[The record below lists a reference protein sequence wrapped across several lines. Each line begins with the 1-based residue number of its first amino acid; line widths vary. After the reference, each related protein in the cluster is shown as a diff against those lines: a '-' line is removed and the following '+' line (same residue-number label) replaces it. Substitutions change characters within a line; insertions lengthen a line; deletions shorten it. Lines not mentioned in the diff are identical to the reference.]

1 MIKTQYIEKI
11 LRKTT
16 NNIMT
21 KDSKKHGHNKDAV
34 TQKVQ
39 EFKDTF
45 KSEGEHLVKTVFPQK
60 IIELE
65 EIHKSLSLSKL
76 SEMHSELNIP
86 VPEPIHLDNGTDEP
100 LLKKRKLEHGI
111 QGTEVIALP
120 NGPCPINKKLKDIS
134 EQLKPYIRDLIDH
147 SNTIK
152 MWISFLIPKI
162 EDGNNFGVSIQ
173 EETLGE
179 ARQVESEAAT
189 YLDQISRYFISR
201 GKLVSKVA
209 KYPHLDDYRQSVRE
223 LDEKEYFSLRLTS
236 AELRNH
242 YASLHDLIMKNFDKI
257 LKPRNANAEALY

>member
-1 MIKTQYIEKI
+1 
-11 LRKTT
+11 
-16 NNIMT
+16 MT
-21 KDSKKHGHNKDAV
+21 KDSKKKAAGGNEATNK
-34 TQKVQ
+34 KVQ

-45 KSEGEHLVKTVFPQK
+45 KAEGEQLVKWVFPQK

-65 EIHKSLSLSKL
+65 DIHKSLTMAKL
-76 SEMHSELNIP
+76 ADINSDLNIP
-86 VPEPIHLDNGTDEP
+86 CPDAIVMTGNGTDEP
-100 LLKKRKLEHGI
+100 ATKKRKHDLGV
-111 QGTEVIALP
+111 QGSEVWSM
-120 NGPCPINKKLKDIS
+120 PCGAVPTNQKIVDIC
-134 EQLKPYIRDLIDH
+134 EQLKPFIRDLIDH

-179 ARQVESEAAT
+179 ARQVESDAAT

-209 KYPHLDDYRQSVRE
+209 KYPHINDYRQSVKE

-242 YASLHDLIMKNFDKI
+242 YASLHDLILKNFEKI
-257 LKPRNANAEALY
+257 LKPRNANSENLY

>member
-1 MIKTQYIEKI
+1 
-11 LRKTT
+11 
-16 NNIMT
+16 MT
-21 KDSKKHGHNKDAV
+21 KDSKKHGHAKDGV
-34 TQKVQ
+34 SQKVQ
-39 EFKDTF
+39 DFKDTF

-65 EIHKSLSLSKL
+65 EIHK
-76 SEMHSELNIP
+76 P
-86 VPEPIHLDNGTDEP
+86 AT
-100 LLKKRKLEHGI
+100 KKRKHEHTV
-111 QGTEVIALP
+111 QGTEVLALP
-120 NGPCPINKKLKDIS
+120 NGPCPINKKLCEIS

-242 YASLHDLIMKNFDKI
+242 YASLHDLIMKNFEKI

>member
-1 MIKTQYIEKI
+1 
-11 LRKTT
+11 
-16 NNIMT
+16 MT
-21 KDSKKHGHNKDAV
+21 KDSKKHGSAKDV
-34 TQKVQ
+34 VSQKKKSDHDEYVDDDIVVQ

-76 SEMHSELNIP
+76 SEVHSDLNIP
-86 VPEPIHLDNGTDEP
+86 VPEAIHLDNGNDEP
-100 LLKKRKLEHGI
+100 ATKKRKHDHSV
-111 QGTEVIALP
+111 QGTEVLALP
-120 NGPCPINKKLKDIS
+120 NGPCPINKKLCDIS

-242 YASLHDLIMKNFDKI
+242 YASLHDLIMKNFEKI